1 MKYTNIQTYQER
13 AANLQPVKMIIAG
26 AGDRGFVYASYAKE
40 HPDKAK
46 IVGVAEP
53 RDYYREKMVKEHDI
67 QEECVFSDWKDM
79 AKKPKFADA
88 VIITTQDHMHKEPAI
103 AFARR
108 GYHILLEKPMAPD
121 EKSCRDITK
130 VILSKKVIFAVGHV
144 LRYTKY
150 TQHLKGIIDSGLIGD
165 VISIQHLEPV
175 GFWHQAHSYVRGNWR
190 SEKESSFMLL
200 TKSCH
205 DMDWIRYIVGKRC
218 KSVSS
223 FGSLTHFNRDNRPSI
238 AGDNCLEC
246 DYEPQCPYSAKRIYL
261 SFVKHEKIGWPISV
275 VTPDTTV
282 TGVIKALREGPYGR
296 CVYACDNDV
305 VDHQVVNMEFVDG
318 ETATFT
324 MTAFTKARPRETRI
338 FGTRGEIYANGTKI
352 QVFDFLTGRSE
363 IIDIGEEDLKAL
375 SDHGGGDYG
384 LIYAFVN
391 AVAENDESMILSGP
405 EESLESHLITFAAEK
420 SRRERKVIDFKM

>member
-1 MKYTNIQTYQER
+1 MN
-13 AANLQPVKMIIAG
+13 PVEMIIAG

-40 HPDKAK
+40 HPDSVKV
-46 IVGVAEP
+46 VGVAEP
-53 RDYYREKMVKEHDI
+53 RDYYREKMVSEHGI
-67 QEECVFSDWKDM
+67 PEENVFTDWKDM
-79 AKKPKFADA
+79 AKRAKFADA
-88 VIITTQDHMHKEPAI
+88 VIITTQDHMHRDPAI
-103 AFARR
+103 AFAKK

-130 VILSKKVIFAVGHV
+130 AALSKKVIFAVGHV
-144 LRYTKY
+144 LRYTDY

-175 GFWHQAHSYVRGNWR
+175 GFWHQAHSFVRGNWR
-190 SEKESSFMLL
+190 NEKESSFMLL

-205 DMDWIRYIVGKRC
+205 DIDWIRYIIGKKC

-223 FGSLTHFNRDNRPSI
+223 FGSLTHFKRENKPSI

-261 SFVKHEKIGWPISV
+261 NLVKHGKLGWPVSV
-275 VTPDTTV
+275 VTPDTTKA
-282 TGVIKALREGPYGR
+282 GVIKALREGPYGR
-296 CVYACDNDV
+296 CVYECDNDV

-338 FGTRGEIYANGTKI
+338 FGTRGEIYGNGLKI

-363 IIDIGEEDLKAL
+363 IIDLSEDEQESLTG
-375 SDHGGGDYG
+375 HGGGDYG
-384 LIYAFVN
+384 LIDAFVK
-391 AVAENDESMILSGP
+391 AVADNDMSKVLSGP
-405 EESLESHLITFAAEK
+405 EETLESHLITFAAEK
-420 SRRERKVIDFKM
+420 SRLQKKIIEIKD

>member
-1 MKYTNIQTYQER
+1 MNYSNNVPYQER
-13 AANLQPVKMIIAG
+13 GVHMKPVEMIIAG

-40 HPDKAK
+40 YPERAK
-46 IVGVAEP
+46 VIGVAEP
-53 RDYYREKMVKEHDI
+53 RDYYREKMVNEHDI
-67 QEECVFSDWKDM
+67 KEENVFSDWKDM

-88 VIITTQDHMHKEPAI
+88 VIISTQDHMHKEPTI
-103 AFARR
+103 AFAKR

-130 VILSKKVIFAVGHV
+130 TILSKKIIFAVGHV

-150 TQHLKGIIDSGLIGD
+150 TQQLKGLVESGLIGD

-190 SEKESSFMLL
+190 NEKESSFMLL

-205 DMDWIRYIVGKRC
+205 DIDWIRYIIGKKC
-218 KSVSS
+218 TSVSS
-223 FGSLTHFNRDNRPSI
+223 FGALTHFKRENKPSI
-238 AGDNCLEC
+238 AGNNCLEC

-261 SFVKHEKIGWPISV
+261 SLVKHGKTGWPVSV
-275 VTPDTTV
+275 VTPETTS

-296 CVYACDNDV
+296 CVYECDNDV
-305 VDHQVVNMEFVDG
+305 VDHQVVNMEFSGG

-324 MTAFTKARPRETRI
+324 MTAFAKARPRETRI
-338 FGTRGEIYANGTKI
+338 FGTRGEIYGNGAKI

-363 IIDIGEEDLKAL
+363 IIDIAEDDSKAL
-375 SDHGGGDYG
+375 LDHGGGDYG
-384 LIYAFVN
+384 LFDAFVS
-391 AVAENDESMILSGP
+391 AVAENDESKILSGA

-420 SRRERKVIDFKM
+420 SRRERKVVDFKM

>member
-1 MKYTNIQTYQER
+1 MK
-13 AANLQPVKMIIAG
+13 PVEMIIAG

-40 HPDKAK
+40 YPERAK
-46 IVGVAEP
+46 VVGVAEP
-53 RDYYREKMVKEHDI
+53 RDYYREKLVKEHDI
-67 QEECVFSDWKDM
+67 QEKNVFSDWKDM
-79 AKKPKFADA
+79 AKEPKFADA
-88 VIITTQDHMHKEPAI
+88 VIIATQDHMHKEPTI
-103 AFARR
+103 AFAKK

-130 VILSKKVIFAVGHV
+130 AVLSKKIIFAVGHV

-150 TQHLKGIIDSGLIGD
+150 TQQLKGLVESGLIGD

-190 SEKESSFMLL
+190 NEKESSFMLL

-205 DMDWIRYIVGKRC
+205 DIDWIRYIIGKKC

-223 FGSLTHFNRDNRPSI
+223 FGALNHFKKENKPSI
-238 AGDNCLEC
+238 AGNNCLEC

-261 SFVKHEKIGWPISV
+261 KLVTHGKTGWPVSV
-275 VTPDTTV
+275 VTPETTS

-296 CVYACDNDV
+296 CVYECDNDV
-305 VDHQVVNMEFVDG
+305 VDHQVVNMEFSEG

-338 FGTRGEIYANGTKI
+338 FGTRGEIYGNGAKI

-363 IIDIGEEDLKAL
+363 IIDIDEDDSKAL

-384 LIYAFVN
+384 LFDAFVS
-391 AVAENDESMILSGP
+391 AVAENDESKILSGA